1 MGDAQGTVPIYSS
14 PLLLWRH
21 LVGGSGPNMAW
32 FSVAFDTL
40 LFATTAVTLPFCYW
54 RRSSHYWAGHPT
66 VWGPTVR
73 QLAHSVYLWIPEY
86 FLVIFYVFGLVGTF
100 IKTNFVFRYARYAI
114 KSDYSNLIFNLC
126 LRFLSWRHFLQ
137 QNSLNSIF
145 FCLST
150 IYPILLGIL
159 ENSTSCAF
167 PSRNRAKGI

>member
-1 MGDAQGTVPIYSS
+1 MGDAWGTVPIYSS

-40 LFATTAVTLPFCYW
+40 LFATTAVTLPFCYL

-86 FLVIFYVFGLVGTF
+86 FLAIFVCFWSCWHL

-126 LRFLSWRHFLQ
+126 LRFLSWQSFETEFIKFYFFVLALRIYHFT
-137 QNSLNSIF
+137 QN
-145 FCLST
+145 C
-150 IYPILLGIL
+150 
-159 ENSTSCAF
+159 
-167 PSRNRAKGI
+167 

>member
-1 MGDAQGTVPIYSS
+1 MPRVWHQPSLGKVNTWMFLHLEHGRCSRNSSYYSS

-40 LFATTAVTLPFCYW
+40 LFATTAVTLPFCYL

-145 FCLST
+145 LS
-150 IYPILLGIL
+150 
-159 ENSTSCAF
+159 
-167 PSRNRAKGI
+167 

>member
-1 MGDAQGTVPIYSS
+1 MGDAWWTCPFF
-14 PLLLWRH
+14 
-21 LVGGSGPNMAW
+21 
-32 FSVAFDTL
+32 FSVVTVATPCWGFGTQHGL
-40 LFATTAVTLPFCYW
+40 ISSCFWYLALATTAVTLPFCYW

-66 VWGPTVR
+66 VWGPTVW

-145 FCLST
+145 FVLALFISYFT
-150 IYPILLGIL
+150 R
-159 ENSTSCAF
+159 NSGKFDELRVSH
-167 PSRNRAKGI
+167 